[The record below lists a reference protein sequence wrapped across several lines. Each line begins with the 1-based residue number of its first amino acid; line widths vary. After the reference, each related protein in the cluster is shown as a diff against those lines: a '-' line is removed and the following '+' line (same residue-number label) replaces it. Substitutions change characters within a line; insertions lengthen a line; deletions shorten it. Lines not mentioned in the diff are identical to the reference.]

1 MLTTQEAAELLG
13 ISRPTLVKLLE
24 NGRIPFS
31 KVGRHRRVQLSD
43 LLDYQKQVSKDRLT
57 LLREIASDTPDTETF
72 CHPNRPL

>member
-1 MLTTQEAAELLG
+1 M
-13 ISRPTLVKLLE
+13 
-24 NGRIPFS
+24 
-31 KVGRHRRVQLSD
+31 QLSD